1 MPSSRLIPITYY
13 NASKEI
19 RISAYADLIIIEP
32 AKPEPILRCI
42 RFGGYP
48 EMVQAMYDSIYAGA
62 TIEARIGDA
71 TRRFSSEPKRFIRQ
85 ISRDGVYAEATLLAK
100 DDDEAQRPN
109 HATKENT
116 GRTDENELQSVNS
129 RFVLSNS
136 LSSTVSA
143 CILLPPVRLQ
153 LASTRQEQ

>member
-19 RISAYADLIIIEP
+19 RISAYADIIVIEP
-32 AKPEPILRCI
+32 ARPDPILRCI

-62 TIEARIGDA
+62 TIEARIGDV

-100 DDDEAQRPN
+100 DDD
-109 HATKENT
+109 
-116 GRTDENELQSVNS
+116 
-129 RFVLSNS
+129 
-136 LSSTVSA
+136 
-143 CILLPPVRLQ
+143 
-153 LASTRQEQ
+153 QES

>member
-19 RISAYADLIIIEP
+19 RISAYADIIVIEP
-32 AKPEPILRCI
+32 ARPEPILRCI

-100 DDDEAQRPN
+100 DDDEEAQRPN
-109 HATKENT
+109 YATKEDA
-116 GRTDENELQSVNS
+116 GRRIENDEPEGVAQ
-129 RFVLSNS
+129 
-136 LSSTVSA
+136 
-143 CILLPPVRLQ
+143 PPRKRMIFCP
-153 LASTRQEQ
+153 A